1 MHHLIPPPTTTA
13 THGRVDSRQ
22 RPVERW
28 TPRTSR
34 WRSLAAFVAGT
45 AFALLNTALFCV
57 APALAQEVGAPP
69 PLPHLAPASEGA
81 QALLA
86 WHAAGRAAIVRQ
98 KPNQQAALRTLAV
111 LAATQQR
118 AADAFARGGG
128 AASDEAWQALFD
140 TVSAQTLAGLMPA
153 ESATFAR
160 LAEAQTAA
168 RRGRSVDADV
178 QRAEETARAAAR
190 DALAAAMADRFD
202 AASDVRPPDDPAAWR
217 SLLQPARPPHL
228 PLLGRVATFF
238 LASGD
243 AIRPAAPPAVGSA
256 AFGQALSEVKSRVE
270 RGGPAAL
277 ERAKRWEMV
286 TGSLVAGFWDETAAR
301 LAAQHGLS
309 GRQAGRVLAATL
321 GATWDANIACHDA
334 KYTHWTPR
342 PSQVDAA
349 IRPIVALPN
358 HPSYPSNHAC
368 DSGAAAEVLAA
379 FFPSRAAEL
388 RAMAREAAESRIDGG
403 IHYRFDID
411 AGLAIGR
418 GAAAA
423 ALAALGPA
431 STVAGAAP

>member
-1 MHHLIPPPTTTA
+1 MHQLIPPPTTIA
-13 THGRVDSRQ
+13 TRGRVDSRE
-22 RPVERW
+22 RPAERW

-45 AFALLNTALFCV
+45 TFALLNTALFCV
-57 APALAQEVGAPP
+57 APALAQEAAVP
-69 PLPHLAPASEGA
+69 PLPHLAPAGEGA

-111 LAATQQR
+111 LAAAQQR

-128 AASDEAWQALFD
+128 PASDEAWQALFE

-153 ESATFAR
+153 EGATFAR

-168 RRGRSVDADV
+168 RRGRAADTDL
-178 QRAEETARAAAR
+178 QRAEEMGRAAAR
-190 DALAAAMADRFD
+190 DTLALAAADRFE
-202 AASDVRPPDDPAAWR
+202 AASEVRAPDDPAAWR

-228 PLLGRVATFF
+228 PVLGRVAPFF
-238 LASGD
+238 LPSGD
-243 AIRPAAPPAVGSA
+243 AIRPLAPPSVGSA
-256 AFGQALSEVKSRVE
+256 AFGQALAEVKARLE

-301 LAAQHGLS
+301 LAAQHGLG
-309 GRQAGRVLAATL
+309 GRQASRVLAATL

-334 KYTHWTPR
+334 KYAHWTPR
-342 PSQVDAA
+342 PSQVDPA
-349 IRPIVALPN
+349 IKPLVGLPN

-388 RAMAREAAESRIDGG
+388 RAMARDPA
-403 IHYRFDID
+403 HYRFDID

-418 GAAAA
+418 AAAAA

-431 STVAGAAP
+431 STQAGVAP

>member
-1 MHHLIPPPTTTA
+1 MPHLTPADPA
-13 THGRVDSRQ
+13 HGRVDSRQ
-22 RPVERW
+22 QHLAGW

-34 WRSLAAFVAGT
+34 WRSLAAFMAGT
-45 AFALLNTALFCV
+45 ALALLNTAVFCV
-57 APALAQEVGAPP
+57 APALAQEAAAPT
-69 PLPHLAPASEGA
+69 LPHLAPAGEGA

-111 LAATQQR
+111 LAVAQQR
-118 AADAFARGGG
+118 AADAFARGG

-140 TVSAQTLAGLMPA
+140 AVSAPTLAGLMPA

-160 LAEAQTAA
+160 LADAQAAA
-168 RRGRSVDADV
+168 RRGRAVDAGM
-178 QRAEETARAAAR
+178 QRADEMGRAAAQET
-190 DALAAAMADRFD
+190 LAAAAVDRFD
-202 AASDVRPPDDPAAWR
+202 ATGDVRPPDDAAAWR

-228 PLLGRVATFF
+228 PLLGRVAPFF
-238 LASGD
+238 LPAGD
-243 AIRPAAPPAVGSA
+243 AIRPPAPPAVGSP
-256 AFGQALSEVKSRVE
+256 AFSQALAEVKSRVE

-301 LAAQHGLS
+301 LAAQHGLG
-309 GRQAGRVLAATL
+309 GRQASRVLAATL
-321 GATWDANIACHDA
+321 GATWDANIACHEA
-334 KYTHWTPR
+334 KYAYWTPR
-342 PSQVDAA
+342 PSQADPA
-349 IRPIVALPN
+349 IRPLVALPN

-379 FFPSRAAEL
+379 YFPSYAGEL
-388 RAMAREAAESRIDGG
+388 RSMAREAGESRIDGG

-411 AGLAIGR
+411 GGLAIGR
-418 GAAAA
+418 AAAAA

-431 STVAGAAP
+431 STQAGAAP